1 MNTNYLINIYQSIK
15 RRNMVKKMIA
25 FRCLLYSFVFIF
37 YACGEKNIPIIQL
50 AEKSLEKGIST
61 IDLGFYPG
69 SLLMHGMS
77 ELALISPDP
86 ELLSETIELFEKYK
100 TGEIKVKGNFI
111 SYEGGGTGAALL
123 VYKNKAD
130 VLSELVL
137 DGAER
142 LISDQR
148 RSSEGLFV
156 PHWPHITDDHDR
168 VFIDIVF
175 TITPYLLYTGLH
187 YDRPDY
193 VDLAVYETTE
203 SFRILRDKNSQL
215 LHQARGFMGKNSISE
230 DNWSRGNGWG
240 AFALALLVRDLPDTH
255 PKKEEVNR
263 LAKDFFTAVVKY
275 QDSDGMW
282 HQEMTDHDSY
292 VETSGTGLLLF
303 GIGIMLEEGILDSS
317 YYDSFMKGLRGYT
330 SYITEDGS
338 VSNTT
343 IGCLSPRTGS
353 KDDYRNRPWAFNDS
367 HAFGPVV
374 LAYTQA
380 YKMGIREIKPLRKLG
395 CYAIPDTVFS
405 KTPKA
410 YVRYVPQRKED
421 IAWENDRIAFRVFG
435 PPVKNQ
441 VGSGI
446 DVWTKSVRYPIID
459 KWYYLNRK
467 GEDYHT
473 DKGEGC
479 DFYDMGYFRGCGGTA
494 VWKDGRPHTSQ
505 TYFNHSIL
513 KNDEKE
519 IVFELTYSPFDVG
532 DIKVSE
538 RKTISMKKGTNL
550 FRVVSVF
557 ETESN
562 DDLIIGIGLT
572 TFGNPKMHIDK
583 ENGLLSCWE
592 QIDPQQGH
600 LGTAVLVNPDDIF
613 DFTEYQKDQFVLVR
627 TKPDIPVVY
636 YSGAGWSKSPDFD
649 NEEDWLKYLE
659 KEVKRSSF

>member
-1 MNTNYLINIYQSIK
+1 MNANYLTNTYRNIK
-15 RRNMVKKMIA
+15 RKNMVKKTITFM
-25 FRCLLYSFVFIF
+25 CLLYSCVFIF
-37 YACGEKNIPIIQL
+37 YACGEKSISTVQL

-61 IDLGFYPG
+61 IDLGLYPG
-69 SLLMHGMS
+69 TFLMHAMS

-86 ELLSETIELFEKYK
+86 GLLPGTIELFEKYK
-100 TGEIKVKGNFI
+100 TGEIKGRGSYI
-111 SYEGGGTGAALL
+111 SYEAGGTGAPLL

-130 VLSELVL
+130 VLSEQVL
-137 DGAER
+137 DAAVR
-142 LISDQR
+142 MMSDQK
-148 RSSEGLFV
+148 RSSEGLLV
-156 PHWPHITDDHDR
+156 PPWAKEEADQ
-168 VFIDIVF
+168 VFIDMAFAV
-175 TITPYLLYTGLH
+175 TPYLLYTGLH
-187 YDRPDY
+187 CQRPDY

-203 SFRILRDKNSQL
+203 LFRILKDENSQL
-215 LHQARGFMGKNSISE
+215 LNQARGFMGKNSISE

-240 AFALALLVRDLPDTH
+240 AFALALLVRDLPGTH
-255 PKKEEVNR
+255 PKKEEVDR
-263 LAKDFFTAVVKY
+263 LAKEFFTAIVRY
-275 QDSDGMW
+275 QDRDGMW

-317 YYDSFMKGLRGYT
+317 YYANFIKGLRGYT

-353 KDDYRNRPWAFNDS
+353 KDDYRNRPWAFNDH

-380 YKMGIREIKPLRKLG
+380 YKMGIKDIKPLKRLG

-405 KTPKA
+405 ETPKA
-410 YVRYVPQRKED
+410 YVRYVPQRKDD

-435 PPVKNQ
+435 PPVKDQ

-446 DVWTKSVRYPIID
+446 DVWAKSVRHPIID
-459 KWYYLNRK
+459 KWYYLNGK

-473 DKGEGC
+473 DRGEGC
-479 DFYDMGYFRGCGGTA
+479 DFYDMGYFRGCGGAA
-494 VWKDGRPHTSQ
+494 VWKDGKPHAPQ
-505 TYFNHSIL
+505 TYFNHRIL
-513 KNDEKE
+513 KNDGEE
-519 IVFELTYSPFDVG
+519 IVFELTYSPFDV
-532 DIKVSE
+532 DNIKVSE
-538 RKTISMKKGTNL
+538 RKTVSMKKGTNL
-550 FRVVSVF
+550 FRVSSVF
-557 ETESN
+557 ETGST
-562 DDLIIGIGLT
+562 DDLVIGIGLT
-572 TFGNPKMHIDK
+572 TFGNPTMHTDK

-600 LGTAVLVNPDDIF
+600 LGTAILVNPDNVH

-627 TKPDIPVVY
+627 ARPGIPVVY
-636 YSGAGWSKSPDFD
+636 YSGAGWSKSPDFE
-649 NEEDWLKYLE
+649 NEGDWLKYLE